1 MSFLLLAALQVA
13 SMTMPDPAARSAPAP
28 PAPER
33 QPLEPGGPAA
43 AQRQALAALAGLE
56 AGDGRL
62 ARDAADRA
70 LAQPLPAAA
79 VAELRMIRARA
90 DALLND
96 LAAARADLDLA
107 IAAQPTD
114 IVPRLLSAT
123 LARRSGDIERARAD
137 VEAAWDLAPD
147 EPLVLLESARLALAL
162 GGPEQASVAWRR
174 VLAGSGDEASKAEAR
189 DGLRSLGL
197 KVE

>member
-1 MSFLLLAALQVA
+1 MSLLLLAALQVA
-13 SMTMPDPAARSAPAP
+13 SMTMAVPPDRSAPGSP
-28 PAPER
+28 VPER
-33 QPLEPGGPAA
+33 QPLEPSGPAA
-43 AQRQALAALAGLE
+43 AQRSALAALAGLE

-70 LAQPLPAAA
+70 LAQPLPAPA

-96 LAAARADLDLA
+96 RAAARADLDLA
-107 IAAQPTD
+107 IAAQPND

-123 LARRSGDIERARAD
+123 LARQMGDIERARVD

-147 EPLVLLESARLALAL
+147 EPLVLLESARLALAA
-162 GGPEQASVAWRR
+162 GAPEPASVAWRR
-174 VLAGSGDEASKAEAR
+174 VLAGSGDEAAKAEAR
-189 DGLRSLGL
+189 TGLRSLGL
-197 KVE
+197 KVD